1 MPNGSP
7 MTNGSNGG
15 LTKPLTETVRA
26 LSGTPMLLVLLVL
39 NMMILGMITYLLKVR
54 AEQMQLERREIITL
68 LQDCLRRVEPGGQP
82 MH

>member
-1 MPNGSP
+1 
-7 MTNGSNGG
+7 
-15 LTKPLTETVRA
+15 
-26 LSGTPMLLVLLVL
+26 MLLVLLVL